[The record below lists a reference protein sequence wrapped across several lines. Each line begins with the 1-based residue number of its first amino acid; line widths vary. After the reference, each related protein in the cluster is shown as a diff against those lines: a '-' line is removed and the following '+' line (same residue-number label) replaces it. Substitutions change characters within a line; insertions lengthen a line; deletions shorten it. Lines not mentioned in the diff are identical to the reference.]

1 MLAKVN
7 EIIESDIRPMLL
19 GDGGDIQVIDLRDD
33 GFLELR
39 VSGQCVHCA
48 SLPLTMTFAI
58 EERLKTAF
66 PEIKGVVQ
74 LKDLDDEG
82 ELVGEQALDDVV
94 GKTCH

>member
-1 MLAKVN
+1 
-7 EIIESDIRPMLL
+7 MLL
-19 GDGGDIQVIDLRDD
+19 GDGGDVEVVGLRDD

-58 EERLKTAF
+58 EERLKAAL

-74 LKDLDDEG
+74 LKDE
-82 ELVGEQALDDVV
+82 E
-94 GKTCH
+94 H